1 MRDLLYEAL
10 AFGGQSLSFENVAG
24 MGKVLGRFFW
34 RVLASRRR
42 LASEAMAFHLDIEP
56 EKALALA
63 GQSFQHNFRSFL
75 EIFLTRKLD
84 WRFVNERL
92 RINNPDVLTFL
103 QNTNRPVV
111 IATGHLGAWEFMG
124 ALRLFFPSKSGQV
137 VVRRPKDMALHKTM
151 LRLRAQPGMEVVEHR
166 RAVFKVLRLLRRGGV
181 AGFLVD
187 HNCGRDE
194 AIFLPFLKREA
205 AVNMGPALL
214 AVRAKA
220 LVFPI
225 FLIREDPGK
234 YAVYMDEPLDTETL
248 TGPREERV
256 RAAAEFYT
264 RAVEKYVRLY
274 PEQWVWMHKRWK
286 TRPLDE

>member
-10 AFGGQSLSFENVAG
+10 AFSGQSLSFETVAG
-24 MGKVLGRFFW
+24 MGKILGRFFW
-34 RVLASRRR
+34 RALASRRR
-42 LASEAMAFHLDIEP
+42 LASEAMAFHLDMEP
-56 EKALALA
+56 EKAEALA
-63 GQSFQHNFRSFL
+63 RLSFQHNFRSFL

-92 RINNPDVLTFL
+92 RVHDPDVLSSLRET
-103 QNTNRPVV
+103 PKPMV
-111 IATGHLGAWEFMG
+111 ISTGHMGAWEFTG
-124 ALRLFFPSKSGQV
+124 LLRLFFPSKPGQV
-137 VVRRPKDMALHKTM
+137 VVRRPKDRALHKTM

-166 RAVFKVLRLLRRGGV
+166 KAAFKVLRFLRRGGMT
-181 AGFLVD
+181 GFLVD

-194 AIFLPFLKREA
+194 AIFLPFLKKIA

-220 LVFPI
+220 LLCPV
-225 FLIREDPGK
+225 FLIREDPGI
-234 YAVYMDEPLDTETL
+234 YALHMEEPLDTETL

-256 RAAAEFYT
+256 RAAAKFYT
-264 RAVEKYVRLY
+264 QAVEKYVRLY
-274 PEQWVWMHKRWK
+274 PEQWFWMHKRWK